1 MDNITIIYPE
11 NDAYIQNLAFIRAL
25 LLKESIENL
34 NISLDDKKII
44 FQNVLQYLRDNP
56 WFCIIVI
63 NIFFYI
69 INARR

>member
-56 WFCIIVI
+56 
-63 NIFFYI
+63 
-69 INARR
+69 